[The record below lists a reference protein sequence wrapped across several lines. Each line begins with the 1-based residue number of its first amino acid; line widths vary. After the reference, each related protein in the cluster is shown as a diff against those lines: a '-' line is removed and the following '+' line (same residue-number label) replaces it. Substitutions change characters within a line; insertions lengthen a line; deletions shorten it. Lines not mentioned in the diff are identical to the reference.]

1 MRAAALKA
9 FRRLLEAAGPGDAL
23 AFVVPGASTGLA
35 KALAAAGGCC
45 TPTIHK
51 MLSCVSSNN
60 SPH

>member
-35 KALAAAGGCC
+35 KALAAAGGCS
-45 TPTIHK
+45 TAILEI
-51 MLSCVSSNN
+51 LSCVSSNN